1 MKKFIRSVGFYPYEL
16 IADRDFK
23 LIGTHMDDILE
34 PFTQVSG
41 APSGRQNQ
49 NGLSESNWRYIC
61 DIARNYLV
69 EHLLPSEYWFFA
81 IQYAVQVS
89 NYIPIKTTSNIL
101 TTPHFLAYNE
111 KPDYRKLI
119 PLFSMAYVKI
129 YQSGEGNNLESQ
141 TVKAIL
147 VGNDPK
153 SDGRLFYNP
162 HTKNFMSSSDYIL
175 NVSSPSGP
183 IFNLNYE
190 EPTSYNLYTESSV
203 STDKPAFD
211 LSQVVYLSPSHTSQP
226 LQKATV
232 IDIPFKHNDPYTLQL
247 ATDSSIISVQPCHIL
262 PYNPSSDKLS
272 DTSPSIS
279 YPWLK
284 DKAKATLFLSNTM
297 SQPKHGIIVRDGP
310 QWLFHQGHSL
320 RTKSK
325 NRKKKVV
332 ITLPSAITDLEHLM
346 DSKRLVSGWI
356 NSKTVLHNIE
366 TAKTFN
372 FIARRVT
379 FMKSTNPENL
389 KSESVRNKIKA
400 TQSHDLIGFTKKVS
414 AANLSSL
421 YEPKLHEH
429 HKLPTADKEIW
440 DASYLEEY
448 MGLHEDTKTWE
459 YISEKEYQTLR
470 PIVGNALPTMA
481 ISKIKTDENGKP
493 VRAKYRI
500 VVLGNL
506 DPHEWSSKDCFAPVI
521 SSLELRILV
530 SLCAQLKCTPKS
542 GDVSQ
547 AFV

>member
-89 NYIPIKTTSNIL
+89 NYIPIKTTSNTL

-119 PLFSMAYVKI
+119 PLFSTAYVKI

-247 ATDSSIISVQPCHIL
+247 ATDSSIISVQACYIL

-389 KSESVRNKIKA
+389 KSESVRNKI
-400 TQSHDLIGFTKKVS
+400 
-414 AANLSSL
+414 
-421 YEPKLHEH
+421 
-429 HKLPTADKEIW
+429 
-440 DASYLEEY
+440 
-448 MGLHEDTKTWE
+448 
-459 YISEKEYQTLR
+459 
-470 PIVGNALPTMA
+470 
-481 ISKIKTDENGKP
+481 
-493 VRAKYRI
+493 
-500 VVLGNL
+500 
-506 DPHEWSSKDCFAPVI
+506 
-521 SSLELRILV
+521 
-530 SLCAQLKCTPKS
+530 
-542 GDVSQ
+542 
-547 AFV
+547 